1 MTMDQQLEGWIESEK
16 APLQHFVRSPMQF
29 SRTETWKM
37 PIAEVES
44 PNGSPLP
51 ATAVWKSVNCDERI
65 MAQRSNIPVSGF
77 NDRRGF
83 LQLYLIRPSV
93 AHLSGIGTNQFS
105 EDFK

>member
-1 MTMDQQLEGWIESEK
+1 MDQQLEGWIESEK

-51 ATAVWKSVNCDERI
+51 ATAV
-65 MAQRSNIPVSGF
+65 SGF